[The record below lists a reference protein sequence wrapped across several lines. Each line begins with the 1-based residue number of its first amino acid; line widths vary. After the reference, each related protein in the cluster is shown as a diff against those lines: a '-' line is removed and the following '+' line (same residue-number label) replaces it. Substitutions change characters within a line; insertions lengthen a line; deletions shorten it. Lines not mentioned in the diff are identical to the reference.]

1 MVLEIFS
8 SAHKTSSLTDY
19 YTFSVWWFMGFWLL
33 CFIVMVLDIFP
44 CSWNKWSFRL
54 CFIVMV
60 LDMCSAAHKRSG
72 RTGITTQFPSG
83 GSWVLALMFY
93 CDGTKHL
100 SLLIKQ
106 IRLCFIVMV
115 LDIFPRL
122 IKEVALLTLLHL
134 IPTVV
139 SSVSDFFVW
148 KYIWVS
154 HWDVPK
160 HMKQILLGTTATNVV
175 HGSDFMV

>member
-1 MVLEIFS
+1 
-8 SAHKTSSLTDY
+8 
-19 YTFSVWWFMGFWLL
+19 
-33 CFIVMVLDIFP
+33 
-44 CSWNKWSFRL
+44 
-54 CFIVMV
+54 MV

-72 RTGITTQFPSG
+72 HTGITTQFPSG

-93 CDGTKHL
+93 CDGTRH
-100 SLLIKQ
+100 LIKEVALLTLLH
-106 IRLCFIVMV
+106 IFRLVVHGFWLLCFIVMVLDIFPCSWNKCFIVMV

>member
-1 MVLEIFS
+1 MFYCDGTRHL
-8 SAHKTSSLTDY
+8 SL
-19 YTFSVWWFMGFWLL
+19 L
-33 CFIVMVLDIFP
+33 IKQI
-44 CSWNKWSFRL
+44 RL

-122 IKEVALLTLLHL
+122 IKEVALLTLLHNFRL
-134 IPTVV
+134 
-139 SSVSDFFVW
+139 
-148 KYIWVS
+148 
-154 HWDVPK
+154 
-160 HMKQILLGTTATNVV
+160 VV
-175 HGSDFMV
+175 HGFWLLCFIVMVLDIFPCSWNKWFFRLCFIVMVLDIFPRLIKQVGSWVSGSYVLLWWY